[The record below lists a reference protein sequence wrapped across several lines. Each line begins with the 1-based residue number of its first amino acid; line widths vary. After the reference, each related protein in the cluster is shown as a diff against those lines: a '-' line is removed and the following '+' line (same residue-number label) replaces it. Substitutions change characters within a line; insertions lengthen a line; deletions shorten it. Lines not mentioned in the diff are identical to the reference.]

1 MPTHRA
7 SLFTALLMTAAL
19 LCALPGLVRPL
30 STQDENRMDANLR
43 PARARTLTVW
53 LLSSGM
59 GDQRLLNELC
69 ADFEKEREGV
79 RVFVRKADAVELLA
93 PDAVPPAVAL
103 YETGV
108 VIAPERLF
116 QPLANLAALPEAAV
130 SAGRSG
136 GVSYAV
142 PLWYAPNVL
151 SLPSPWLASDAPAQS
166 PAPSSFFQLATPAP
180 QAMEG
185 QPQAFLSPDALPWR
199 KLLAPGAL
207 ARPAGVALQQLLL
220 LCPMPLRQELISAL
234 RGEGNASASRAAA
247 SASAIQIARV
257 QPLYAHQA
265 ALANGEALI
274 ACPLLPAV
282 TDGVRYLSLCNDS
295 EDARA
300 FARFLL
306 RSGSQQKAF
315 AWGLLPAADAN
326 SAQADALTAELDQRF
341 TAGLYLPNAFA
352 HTRAEMN
359 ALCLDAFLRSADP
372 VETLLQLR

>member
-30 STQDENRMDANLR
+30 SMQDENRMDANLR

-79 RVFVRKADAVELLA
+79 RVFVRKADAMELLA
-93 PDAVPPAVAL
+93 PDIVPPAVAL

-199 KLLAPGAL
+199 KLLAP
-207 ARPAGVALQQLLL
+207 
-220 LCPMPLRQELISAL
+220 
-234 RGEGNASASRAAA
+234 
-247 SASAIQIARV
+247 
-257 QPLYAHQA
+257 
-265 ALANGEALI
+265 
-274 ACPLLPAV
+274 
-282 TDGVRYLSLCNDS
+282 
-295 EDARA
+295 
-300 FARFLL
+300 
-306 RSGSQQKAF
+306 
-315 AWGLLPAADAN
+315 
-326 SAQADALTAELDQRF
+326 
-341 TAGLYLPNAFA
+341 
-352 HTRAEMN
+352 
-359 ALCLDAFLRSADP
+359 
-372 VETLLQLR
+372 